1 MIELFVKKFTF
12 RLLFSSDTYHT
23 LDRKFPKSMPM
34 YVFFFTL
41 LPFAILQVF
50 WGFFLKYNVMHS
62 LGFYLWVLQF
72 SFNVPLSFEYS
83 MYL

>member
-1 MIELFVKKFTF
+1 
-12 RLLFSSDTYHT
+12 
-23 LDRKFPKSMPM
+23 M

-41 LPFAILQVF
+41 LPFAIVQVL
-50 WGFFLKYNVMHS
+50 WVFFLKYNVMHS

-83 MYL
+83 TVELGNKEHFGCPKIVP